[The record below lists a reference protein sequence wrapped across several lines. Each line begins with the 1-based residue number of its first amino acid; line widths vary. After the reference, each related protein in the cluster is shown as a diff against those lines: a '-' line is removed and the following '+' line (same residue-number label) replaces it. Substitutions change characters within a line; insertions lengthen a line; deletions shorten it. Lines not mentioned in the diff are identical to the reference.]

1 MTADL
6 IPLHLTEKWAEVVQG
21 VKEKAQDDAKSTP
34 MTSRLLSAAV
44 QLEMTYSAT
53 RARSECFNVCDKD
66 GLSWLDLADEY
77 KAALILHYNRAYI
90 EAIQS
95 RFEEIVRERR
105 SRSDA

>member
-21 VKEKAQDDAKSTP
+21 VREKAQDDAKSIDLTNFDVGAV
-34 MTSRLLSAAV
+34 LSVA
-44 QLEMTYSAT
+44 LTDCYSKARW
-53 RARSECFNVCDKD
+53 RASTQADAD
-66 GLSWLDLADEY
+66 GVPWKILTDENRVT
-77 KAALILHYNRAYI
+77 LILHYHRAYI

-95 RFEEIVRERR
+95 RFEEIVSERR